1 MNILNKV
8 TWKNL
13 MKNRTRTLVTIIGIV
28 LSVSLFTAVTTSVHS
43 LQTYI
48 VEVTKE
54 KDGNYHGGIFDVDGN
69 VLSEIVSDEK
79 AEMVTTIQNIG
90 YARVDGI
97 ENVDKPYLFIGAM
110 DKEFADM
117 MPVHLLEGRLPES
130 SKEILIPEHLSTNGG
145 VSLSIGDEV
154 TLEIGLRNMNG
165 QKLIQTNGFM
175 KDEEELTKEATRT
188 FTIIGFYE
196 RPSFEGFNAP
206 GYTALTLPDGG
217 GPDSFDAYVRVDPMK
232 DTYDFLGGF
241 PDHETKVN
249 SDLLRFS
256 GNSNENTLNAVLYS
270 MVAILSAIIMFGSIS
285 LIYNAFSISI
295 SERTKQFGL
304 LKSVGAT
311 KKQIMK
317 SVLFEALVLSGA
329 GIPLGILL
337 GITGI
342 GLTFI
347 FAKDILNSLWEGGT
361 KSELILRISP
371 ESLLIAAVLGL
382 ATVLISAYIP
392 ARKAAKVSAIDSIRL
407 TDDIRIRPGKVKTS
421 RITYKLF
428 GFDGMLASKN
438 FKRNR
443 RKYRATVVSLFM
455 SVVLF
460 ISASSFTSYLKR
472 GTSQV
477 FEEMKYDITYYLTP
491 DEDMSADEVI
501 DLLSSAEG
509 VTASSYE
516 YSDYYST
523 LIVPT
528 DAVDERYRELAD
540 QSYFES
546 ILKPQDGESIVDM
559 HLIFLDEESYKEVLI
574 ENSLAEEEYLL
585 GENPKALLYPSGKF
599 FDMNDSR
606 YYTFD
611 VIKNGSFFAKQMEI
625 LTDYKGAYFI
635 GEERGGQLVYHKG
648 DGDEEVLYPREEV
661 IIERNLHLGE
671 IIKEMPMM
679 STNSSSTELKVIY
692 PFSAMEKVLGESEEQ
707 VINMYFDVEDHGA
720 AHMEMTKFLKDANLS
735 SMRLVDNAS
744 YEEQTKAMI
753 SVINIFSYGFI
764 ILISLIAAA
773 NVFNTISTNI
783 HLRRREFAMLKT
795 VGMTRKGFNR
805 MMTYESILYGMTG
818 ILYGIPVAI
827 GVTYLIYLSMS
838 NGIDFEFF
846 IPWVQV
852 IIAVGSVF
860 LVVFATSIYAMDK
873 IRKDNP
879 IDALKNENI

>member
-13 MKNRTRTLVTIIGIV
+13 KKNRTRTLVTIIGIV
-28 LSVSLFTAVTTSVHS
+28 LSVSLFTAVTTSVYS

-54 KDGNYHGGIFDVDGN
+54 QQGNYHGGIFDVDGN
-69 VLSEIVSDEK
+69 ELSKIVSDEK
-79 AEMVTTIQNIG
+79 AEMVTTVQNIG
-90 YARVDGI
+90 YARIDEI
-97 ENVDKPYLFIGAM
+97 ENEDKPYLFIGGM
-110 DKEFADM
+110 DKEFAGM

-130 SKEILIPEHLSTNGG
+130 SREILLPEHLSINGG
-145 VSLSIGDEV
+145 VNYSLGTEITLDIGSRSLDGMK
-154 TLEIGLRNMNG
+154 LG
-165 QKLIQTNGFM
+165 QTEGFIS
-175 KDEEELTKEATRT
+175 DGEELIKEGTRT

-196 RPSFEGFNAP
+196 RPTFESYNAP
-206 GYTALTLPDGG
+206 GYTALTLTDGA
-217 GPDSFDAYVRVDPMK
+217 GPDSFDAYVRVKPMK
-232 DTYDFLGGF
+232 DTYDFLEGF
-241 PDHETKVN
+241 PDHKTTEN

-256 GNSNENTLNAVLYS
+256 GNSNENTMNAVLYS
-270 MVAILSAIIMFGSIS
+270 MVAVLSGIIMFGSIS

-311 KKQIMK
+311 KKQIMS
-317 SVLFEALVLSGA
+317 SVLFEALVLSGV

-347 FAKDILNSLWEGGT
+347 FAKDILNSLWDGGT
-361 KSELILRISP
+361 KSELILRVSP
-371 ESLLIAAVLGL
+371 GALLIAAALGL
-382 ATVLISAYIP
+382 VTVLISAYIP

-421 RITYKLF
+421 RLVYKLF

-438 FKRNR
+438 FKRNK

-460 ISASSFTSYLKR
+460 ISASSFTSYLKK

-477 FEEMKYDITYYLTP
+477 FEEMKHEISYYLTP
-491 DEDMSADEVI
+491 DQGMSADEVRGV
-501 DLLSSAEG
+501 LSSVEG
-509 VTASSYE
+509 VNASSYE
-516 YSDYYST
+516 YSDYYSQ
-523 LIVPT
+523 LLVPS
-528 DAVDERYRELAD
+528 DAVGERYSELVD
-540 QSYFES
+540 QSFYEP
-546 ILKPQDGESIVDM
+546 ILNPQDGESIVNM
-559 HLIFLDEESYKEVLI
+559 HLIFLDDESFKEVLT
-574 ENSLAEEEYLL
+574 ENSLSEGEYLSE
-585 GENPKALLYPSGKF
+585 ENPKALLYPSAKF
-599 FDMNDSR
+599 FDSNDSR

-611 VIKNGSFFAKQMEI
+611 VLKSGSFSAKQMEI
-625 LTDYKGAYFI
+625 LENHEGNYFI
-635 GEERGGQLVYHKG
+635 GEEREGQLVYHQN
-648 DGDEEVLYPREEV
+648 DGEEEVLYPREDV
-661 IIERNLHLGE
+661 IIERDLLLGE
-671 IIKEMPMM
+671 MIKEMPMM
-679 STNSSSTELKVIY
+679 DINSSGTELKVIY
-692 PFSAMEKVLGESEEQ
+692 PYSALEKVLGESEDQ
-707 VINMYFDVEDHGA
+707 VINMYFDVDDHA
-720 AHMEMTKFLKDANLS
+720 AAYSEMSKILKEADLS
-735 SMRLVDNAS
+735 YMRLVDRAS
-744 YEEQTKAMI
+744 YEDQNRAMI

-795 VGMTRKGFNR
+795 VGMTTKGFNR
-805 MMTYESILYGMTG
+805 MMTYESILYGVKG

-852 IIAVGSVF
+852 SVAVGSVF